1 MTHGRTGLICD
12 PCGFDGTGIASFR
25 SNKNKGEIVDAQVV
39 LPTGTKILSRNTGY
53 ATQPPLQRFLTDCY
67 EEFRNDNSGAVADYI
82 PELKRANPA
91 HFGIA
96 LVTIDGHVYEIG
108 DSAVPFTIQS
118 VSKAFVFALALE
130 MVGEERV
137 AATIGVEPSGEAFNS
152 IRLTNDNRPFN
163 PMVNAGAIACSGL
176 IHQVK
181 GPAAFEHI
189 REKLGQFAGH
199 QLAVDDAV
207 HASEVITGNR
217 NRAIAWLLRN
227 YSVLQ
232 DDVDAVLD
240 TYFRQCAVLVT
251 ARDLAVMAATLANR
265 GINPVTGVQVITP
278 HVVARTLSVM
288 TSSGMYDYAGEWIYR
303 VGIPAKSG
311 DGGGIVAA
319 LPSQLGLGTFSP
331 CLDSHG
337 NSARGLKVCEA
348 LSARFD
354 LHMLNRSADVR
365 SCVIA
370 DYDIFGIS
378 SRRSRAPHEQQILD
392 ERHNDIRVIELVG
405 ALNFAAI
412 DYVTRRL
419 AGEPPN
425 APLLILD
432 FRRVPDI
439 TAAGA
444 RLLGENLTILGN
456 VGVTAILTGF
466 EATSPVWEA
475 IRARTAEEQRL
486 QRFVLLDDAIEWAE
500 DQVIY
505 RHGGFTPLKATSHLG
520 EQALLANLTA
530 GEVAELAGLSTAR
543 TYEPGQRIISA
554 GEPANSL
561 FFLQSGMVS
570 VKLPSG
576 VRLASL
582 GPGMEFGEMAILE
595 PQRSADVWADT
606 TVACLE
612 LPLEA
617 FADYRRTHPQIA
629 LQIMRNLAALLAR
642 RLIVANAKVDLLSA
656 Y

>member
-1 MTHGRTGLICD
+1 LILGKPRC
-12 PCGFDGTGIASFR
+12 
-25 SNKNKGEIVDAQVV
+25 EIVDAQ
-39 LPTGTKILSRNTGY
+39 TSRSPSAASGLRSTGY
-53 ATQPPLQRFLTDCY
+53 PTKPPLRRFLTDCH
-67 EEFRNDNSGAVADYI
+67 EEFRADNSGELADYI
-82 PELKRANPA
+82 PELKRANSD

-96 LVTIDGHVYEIG
+96 LVTIDGHVYEVG

-130 MVGEERV
+130 MVGEARV

-176 IHQVK
+176 IYEVDGK
-181 GPAAFEHI
+181 GAFE
-189 REKLGQFAGH
+189 RVRSKLSQFAGRE
-199 QLAVDDAV
+199 LGVDEAV
-207 HASEVITGNR
+207 HASETATGNR

-227 YSVLQ
+227 YAVLP

-240 TYFRQCAVLVT
+240 VYFRQCAILVT
-251 ARDLAVMAATLANR
+251 ARDLAIMAATLANR

-288 TSSGMYDYAGEWIYR
+288 TSSGMYDYAGEWTYR

-311 DGGGIVAA
+311 VGGGIVAA

-331 CLDSHG
+331 LLDNHF

-354 LHMLNRSADVR
+354 LHMLNRNADVR
-365 SCVIA
+365 SSIMA
-370 DYDIFGIS
+370 DYDIYGIS
-378 SRRSRAPHEQQILD
+378 SRRSRQPREQQILD
-392 ERHNDIRVIELVG
+392 ERHSDIRVLELVG
-405 ALNFAAI
+405 AMNFGTI

-419 AGEPPN
+419 ASEPPN
-425 APLLILD
+425 APLLIID
-432 FRRVPDI
+432 FRRVPDS

-444 RLLGENLTILGN
+444 ELLGETLTALGN
-456 VGVTAILTGF
+456 AGVTSILSGF
-466 EATSPVWEA
+466 EETSAVWAA
-475 IRARTAEEQRL
+475 ISARTADPRRL
-486 QRFVLLDDAIEWAE
+486 RRFALLDDAIEWAE

-505 RHGGFTPLKATSHLG
+505 RFGGFTDVNESAHLG
-520 EQALLANLTA
+520 EQALLA
-530 GEVAELAGLSTAR
+530 ELDTDEIAAIVGLSTTRRYAA
-543 TYEPGQRIISA
+543 GQRIIAA

-570 VKLPSG
+570 VKLRSG

-582 GPGMEFGEMAILE
+582 GPGMAFGEMAILE
-595 PQRSADVWADT
+595 QSRSADVFADT
-606 TVACLE
+606 PVTCLE
-612 LPLEA
+612 LPLDS
-617 FADYRRTHPQIA
+617 FADYRRLHPETS
-629 LQIMRNLAALLAR
+629 LKIMRNLAAILAR
-642 RLIVANAKVDLLSA
+642 RLVLANAKVDLLSA

>member
-1 MTHGRTGLICD
+1 
-12 PCGFDGTGIASFR
+12 
-25 SNKNKGEIVDAQVV
+25 VDAQ
-39 LPTGTKILSRNTGY
+39 TSRSPSPASALRSTGY
-53 ATQPPLQRFLTDCY
+53 PTKPPLRRFLTDCH
-67 EEFRNDNSGAVADYI
+67 EEFRADNSGELADYI
-82 PELKRANPA
+82 PELKRANPD

-96 LVTIDGHVYEIG
+96 LVTIDGHVYEVG

-130 MVGEERV
+130 MVGEDRV
-137 AATIGVEPSGEAFNS
+137 SATIGVEPSGEAFNS

-176 IHQVK
+176 IYAVDGK
-181 GPAAFEHI
+181 GAFE
-189 REKLGQFAGH
+189 RVRAKLGQFAGRE
-199 QLAVDDAV
+199 LGVDKAV
-207 HASEVITGNR
+207 HASETATGNR

-227 YSVLQ
+227 YAVLP

-240 TYFRQCAVLVT
+240 VYFRQCAILVT

-288 TSSGMYDYAGEWIYR
+288 TSSGMYDYAGEWTYR

-311 DGGGIVAA
+311 VGGGIVAA

-331 CLDSHG
+331 LLDNHF

-354 LHMLNRSADVR
+354 LHMLNRNADVR
-365 SCVIA
+365 SSIMA
-370 DYDIFGIS
+370 DYDIYGIS
-378 SRRSRAPHEQQILD
+378 SRRSRQPREQQILD
-392 ERHNDIRVIELVG
+392 ERHSDIRVLELVG
-405 ALNFAAI
+405 AMNFGTI

-419 AGEPPN
+419 ASEPPN
-425 APLLILD
+425 APLLIID

-444 RLLGENLTILGN
+444 ELLGETLTALGNAGVTTILS
-456 VGVTAILTGF
+456 GF
-466 EATSPVWEA
+466 EETSAVWAA
-475 IRARTAEEQRL
+475 IAARTADPRRL
-486 QRFVLLDDAIEWAE
+486 RRFALLDDAIEWAE

-505 RHGGFTPLKATSHLG
+505 RFGGFTDVKESAHLG
-520 EQALLANLTA
+520 EQALLA
-530 GEVAELAGLSTAR
+530 ELDTDEIAAIVGLSTTRRYAA
-543 TYEPGQRIISA
+543 GQRIIAA

-570 VKLPSG
+570 VKLRSG

-582 GPGMEFGEMAILE
+582 GPGMAFGEMAILE
-595 PQRSADVWADT
+595 QSRSADVFADT
-606 TVACLE
+606 PVACLE
-612 LPLEA
+612 LPLDS
-617 FADYRRTHPQIA
+617 FADYRRVHPETS
-629 LQIMRNLAALLAR
+629 LKIMRNLAAILAR
-642 RLIVANAKVDLLSA
+642 RLVLANAKVDLLSA

>member
-1 MTHGRTGLICD
+1 LAD
-12 PCGFDGTGIASFR
+12 
-25 SNKNKGEIVDAQVV
+25 KNKGEIVDAQVV
-39 LPTGTKILSRNTGY
+39 LPAGTKTLSRNTGY
-53 ATQPPLQRFLTDCY
+53 ATQPPLQRFLTSCY
-67 EEFRNDNSGAVADYI
+67 EEFKSDDSGAVADYI

-137 AATIGVEPSGEAFNS
+137 AAAIGVEPSGEAFNS

-189 REKLGQFAGH
+189 REKLSQFAGR
-199 QLAVDDAV
+199 QLTVDDAV
-207 HASEVITGNR
+207 HASEVVTGNR

-232 DDVDAVLD
+232 GDVDAVLD

-265 GINPVTGVQVITP
+265 GINPVTGVAVITP

-311 DGGGIVAA
+311 VGGGIVAA

-365 SCVIA
+365 TCIIA

-378 SRRSRAPHEQQILD
+378 SRRSRQPHEQQILD

-412 DYVTRRL
+412 DYITRRL
-419 AGEPPN
+419 ATEPPN

-456 VGVTAILTGF
+456 IGVTAILTGF
-466 EATSPVWEA
+466 EATSSVWEA
-475 IRARTAEEQRL
+475 IRAWTAEEQRL
-486 QRFVLLDDAIEWAE
+486 RRFVLLDDAIEWAE

-505 RHGGFTPLKATSHLG
+505 RHGGFTPLKQTSHLG
-520 EQALLANLTA
+520 EQALLAELTA
-530 GEVAELAGLSTAR
+530 GEIAELAALSTAR
-543 TYEPGQRIISA
+543 SYEAGQRIISA

-561 FFLQSGMVS
+561 FFLQSGLVS

-582 GPGMEFGEMAILE
+582 GPGMEFGEMAMLE
-595 PQRSADVWADT
+595 QERSADVWADT
-606 TVACLE
+606 AVTCLE
-612 LPLEA
+612 LPMDT
-617 FADYRRTHPQIA
+617 FADYRRIHPQTA
-629 LQIMRNLAALLAR
+629 LQIMQNLSALLAR